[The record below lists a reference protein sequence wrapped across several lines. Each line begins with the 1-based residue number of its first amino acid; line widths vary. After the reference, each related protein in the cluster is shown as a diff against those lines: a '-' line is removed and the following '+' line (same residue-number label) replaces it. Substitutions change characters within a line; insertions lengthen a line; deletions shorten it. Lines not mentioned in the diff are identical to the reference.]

1 MSRAIDMIR
10 EGSAL
15 LNTEIVT
22 LVRSGQMMNTEDSV
36 FGYVIEPENNS
47 MMEVEVRSLAIVK
60 DELYAFMTETED
72 IDYSEEEALGMLKEK
87 ENRFLPGWFVLD
99 EGFYG
104 LLLPTL
110 INIRDAFECQ
120 QYTEQYEDRCNN
132 KITWPMVRLA
142 GRRQG
147 NGIGRFDGAAA
158 LRACE

>member
-22 LVRSGQMMNTEDSV
+22 LVRSGQTMNTEDSV
-36 FGYVIEPENNS
+36 FGYVIEPENDS
-47 MMEVEVRSLAIVK
+47 MLEVEVRSLAIVN

-99 EGFYG
+99 EGLYG

-110 INIRDAFECQ
+110 INIRDAFDCQ
-120 QYTEQYEDRCNN
+120 
-132 KITWPMVRLA
+132 
-142 GRRQG
+142 
-147 NGIGRFDGAAA
+147 
-158 LRACE
+158 

>member
-36 FGYVIEPENNS
+36 VGYVIEPENDS
-47 MMEVEVRSLAIVK
+47 MMEVEVRSLASV
-60 DELYAFMTETED
+60 DGELYALMAETEG
-72 IDYSEEEALGMLKEK
+72 IDCSEEEALGMLKEK
-87 ENRFLPGWFVLD
+87 DDRFLPGWFVLD

-120 QYTEQYEDRCNN
+120 
-132 KITWPMVRLA
+132 
-142 GRRQG
+142 
-147 NGIGRFDGAAA
+147 
-158 LRACE
+158 

>member
-22 LVRSGQMMNTEDSV
+22 LVRSGQTMNTEDSV
-36 FGYVIEPENNS
+36 FGYVIEPENDS
-47 MMEVEVRSLAIVK
+47 MLEVEVRSLAIVN
-60 DELYAFMTETED
+60 DELAFMTETED

-87 ENRFLPGWFVLD
+87 DERFLPGWFVLD

-120 QYTEQYEDRCNN
+120 
-132 KITWPMVRLA
+132 
-142 GRRQG
+142 
-147 NGIGRFDGAAA
+147 
-158 LRACE
+158 

>member
-22 LVRSGQMMNTEDSV
+22 LVRSGQTMNTEERV
-36 FGYVIEPENNS
+36 CGYAIEQEKES
-47 MMEVEVRSLAIVK
+47 ALEVEAGSLAIVN

-87 ENRFLPGWFVLD
+87 DERFLPGWFVLD

-120 QYTEQYEDRCNN
+120 
-132 KITWPMVRLA
+132 
-142 GRRQG
+142 
-147 NGIGRFDGAAA
+147 
-158 LRACE
+158 

>member
-36 FGYVIEPENNS
+36 FGYVIEPENDS
-47 MMEVEVRSLAIVK
+47 MMEVGVRSLAIVNG
-60 DELYAFMTETED
+60 ELYAFMTETED

-110 INIRDAFECQ
+110 INIRDAFDCQ
-120 QYTEQYEDRCNN
+120 
-132 KITWPMVRLA
+132 
-142 GRRQG
+142 
-147 NGIGRFDGAAA
+147 
-158 LRACE
+158 